1 MSRWAELLLG
11 KVRNVLKT
19 VLQEVLNQLW
29 VRELS
34 RADLSWLKRSSL
46 WVRELSRADSSWLKR
61 SSIKRA
67 GRRVTAIHRP
77 RRG

>member
-1 MSRWAELLLG
+1 MSRWAELLLD
-11 KVRNVLKT
+11 KVRNVLET

-34 RADLSWLKRSSL
+34 RADSSWLKRWSL
-46 WVRELSRADSSWLKR
+46 WVHELSRAGLSWLKR

-67 GRRVTAIHRP
+67 GRRVTAIHP
-77 RRG
+77 LRRG